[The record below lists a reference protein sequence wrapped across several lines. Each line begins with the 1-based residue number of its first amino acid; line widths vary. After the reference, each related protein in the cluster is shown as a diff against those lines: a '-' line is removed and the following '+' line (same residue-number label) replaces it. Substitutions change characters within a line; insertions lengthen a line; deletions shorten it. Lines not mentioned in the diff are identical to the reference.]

1 MLDPNLLSSFAIPAT
16 PCSANSSPQEHN
28 NTIHEG
34 LRATNGISPSIESDA
49 GLRLSHEP
57 TIFQA
62 FTKSNLDWCRFCG
75 VTMITQT
82 AAFRPGPWGK
92 RTLCKY

>member
-1 MLDPNLLSSFAIPAT
+1 MLDPNLLSSFAIAAT
-16 PCSANSSPQEHN
+16 ECSTNLSSEKDNS
-28 NTIHEG
+28 TIHEG
-34 LRATNGISPSIESDA
+34 SNEISPLDESDA

-62 FTKSNLDWCRFCG
+62 FTQSNLDWCRYCG
-75 VTMITQT
+75 VTMLTQT